1 MIRYIELGGYFP
13 HAYQIR
19 KEVSTGLNAYLRLTP
34 QEGGQRRKGGDS
46 RG

>member
-19 KEVSTGLNAYLRLTP
+19 KEVSTGLNACLQRLP
-34 QEGGQRRKGGDS
+34 EGGQRRKGGDS

>member
-19 KEVSTGLNAYLRLTP
+19 KEVSTGLNACLRRLP
-34 QEGGQRRKGGDS
+34 KGGQRRKGVIP